1 MNLPG
6 KNFDA
11 SMEELEQINK
21 KLEAI
26 RKRSKR
32 DVQEV
37 INKATKNIQEVIET
51 AKAKDRR
58 PEVVGKPATPNDG
71 NSREQ

>member
-1 MNLPG
+1 MNLPD

-37 INKATKNIQEVIET
+37 IET

-58 PEVVGKPATPNDG
+58 PEVVGNPATPNDG
-71 NSREQ
+71 NNLEQ